1 MDPEPYSENEQ
12 LVDPHLSENENHEQ
26 PEECREHIPI
36 LSEDQDV
43 PASSSTSSSDETVCN
58 THFES
63 SDSEFE
69 DPIVEQGI
77 DVH

>member
-43 PASSSTSSSDETVCN
+43 SASSSSSDQTYMVGLGHIEGQVT
-58 THFES
+58 
-63 SDSEFE
+63 
-69 DPIVEQGI
+69 
-77 DVH
+77 